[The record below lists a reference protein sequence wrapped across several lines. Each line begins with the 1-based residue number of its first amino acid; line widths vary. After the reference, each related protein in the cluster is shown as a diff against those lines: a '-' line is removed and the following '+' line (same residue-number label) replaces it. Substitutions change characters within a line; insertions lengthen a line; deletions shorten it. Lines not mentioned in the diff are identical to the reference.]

1 MPHAEDHLLGVR
13 VRAVLDKPNGPKFGE
28 WSPWHSTCE
37 GRFKDQLSYTAPP
50 YVRQGEAHYWSGAAP
65 WRDEVYGGDEPYE
78 RDYEDGVATP
88 GPGAYNTPSFLLF
101 GNQLPFKQ
109 GPSSSFTSNVR
120 RDGSVRTKQAAIGYK
135 HHMHERLQSNE
146 PPMPR
151 PGTAPHSMNPAE
163 RRRALQVRKFQ
174 PDDEPQKK
182 PWR

>member
-1 MPHAEDHLLGVR
+1 MGQGATLTEPPPAGPWATARPPTPR
-13 VRAVLDKPNGPKFGE
+13 VQRP
-28 WSPWHSTCE
+28 
-37 GRFKDQLSYTAPP
+37 R
-50 YVRQGEAHYWSGAAP
+50 
-65 WRDEVYGGDEPYE
+65 
-78 RDYEDGVATP
+78 ATP

-109 GPSSSFTSNVR
+109 GPTSSFTSNVR